1 MKFHKLK
8 LVSFFT
14 ILCMILSIFVYT
26 PVSANNSK
34 KDEIIKGYVWLDSN
48 ENGVQEYGE
57 QGVEGITIYSYYGN
71 GNRDYSYDVSSRDG
85 TYTISTKNIGNDNV
99 LKVNLNELK
108 RMGYEITAVGR
119 DNRIVR
125 VDGEYA
131 ITNKMKPQSSV
142 GIGLKKIG
150 QSKTNYDLVS
160 VERSIDSQPSKVGD
174 TFDVKYKITPKAIP
188 VGESNTEK
196 DIVLVM
202 DTSGSM
208 DYISSENRKPYYW
221 NEKSRLDI
229 IKNVAKKFASKF
241 DNNEK
246 VNISL
251 IEFGNYAIKQVSLT
265 NMKNGYTSNLYNEI
279 SWLSAGGSTNIG
291 DGLRLAYN
299 ELNNNNGHDKYI
311 VLMTDGIAEAYCS
324 DDNGYIMGDEQIYS
338 NNIHCTIWSGNKAK
352 PDYRIQALDYAKKLA
367 SEKIAK
373 FNIRTF
379 IVGFGSG
386 AGDNNQQIADA
397 AKGVYK
403 QALDENTVSSVY
415 DEIQKKIDTQVQ
427 GSVNF
432 QETFNDNLE
441 IADSSKLP
449 SGLKIDG
456 NKIAGNFNVDYV
468 LNDTKT
474 QYVAHP
480 IEFTVRY
487 KVKTAGSCVLGKDGK
502 FSFAQL
508 VLSEKSDTKYLEEV
522 SFTASEVNQP
532 TEPLIDATRT
542 VDVQQVKEDGTFS
555 ARYIITPK
563 DVVVQQD
570 TKEKDIVLVIDTSG
584 SMDYIPSEDRYA
596 NWNEK
601 SRLDIIKSVAYN
613 FIDKFSGNEK
623 VNISIITFNSKAN
636 ELVPLTNMKDD
647 DIEDIYG
654 KISALE
660 AYGSTNIGD
669 GLRVAYNKL
678 NSDNGRDK
686 YIVFMT
692 DGVAEA
698 YSAKSANSNDY
709 IMGDE
714 VVRNSNVYWTQ
725 WHYNYTWANPDYR
738 VKSLDYAE
746 KVASEKIA
754 KSNINSFIIGFGS
767 GAGSSNEQIAQAA
780 NGVYQQALDESAVNN
795 VYNEIQKKIE
805 QSIYGDVRFVENF
818 SDKLSVENIPNELK
832 DKFQVSVN
840 EITGDSIIIGDFKNI
855 EYTNDGNGNYKAN
868 PIDVSIVYKA
878 KENTEG
884 PYILGSGGSS
894 SFAVVS
900 VMGKTDKK
908 YLDEISIKGANAQ
921 EANVK
926 TGVFTGNTFEEKS
939 ELSMV
944 KGFSV
949 NLAVKVQNIK
959 NGDISVAVDN
969 PLKISDIK
977 VYRDTDLSKPI
988 EGLSIT
994 KNQNGFKVT
1003 LSNNETYSNYV
1014 IVYKSMVD
1022 KNSNVSSVSDIIT
1035 VDNNTKVAKHN
1046 INLVNLPPVQ

>member
-1 MKFHKLK
+1 MKLYRLK
-8 LVSFFT
+8 AITFFT

-26 PVSANNSK
+26 PVQAKNNG
-34 KDEIIKGYVWLDSN
+34 IISGYVWLDSN
-48 ENGVQEYGE
+48 GNGIRESGE
-57 QGVEGITIYSYYGN
+57 PGIGGVPVYSYFRN
-71 GNRDYSYDVSSRDG
+71 GNLYYDDVISSSNG
-85 TYTISTKNIGNDNV
+85 TYTICTKNTGNDNV
-99 LKVNLNELK
+99 IKVNLNELK
-108 RMGYEITAVGR
+108 RMGYEITAVGS
-119 DNRIVR
+119 NNQIVG

-324 DDNGYIMGDEQIYS
+324 DGDEYIMGTEKLTWDNIY
-338 NNIHCTIWSGNKAK
+338 CTIWSGNKAK

-367 SEKIAK
+367 GEKIAK

-386 AGDNNQQIADA
+386 AGTNNQQIADA

-570 TKEKDIVLVIDTSG
+570 TKEKDIVLVIDTSE

-714 VVRNSNVYWTQ
+714 VVRDSNVYCTQ
-725 WHYNYTWANPDYR
+725 WNYSYKQANPDYR
-738 VKSLDYAE
+738 AKSLDYAI

-780 NGVYQQALDESAVNN
+780 NGVYKQALEENTVNS
-795 VYNEIQKKIE
+795 VYDEIQKKIE
-805 QSIYGDVRFVENF
+805 QSIYGEVLFEETFSNKLDVQ
-818 SDKLSVENIPNELK
+818 NIPNEFK
-832 DKFQVSVN
+832 DKFQISGN
-840 EITGDSIIIGDFKNI
+840 KLIGDFKNI

-949 NLAVKVQNIK
+949 NLAVKVENIK